1 MSQIAF
7 QTHYSPAIV
16 QCSLAGS
23 VALEIRFAS
32 YQQIDCL
39 MMPGHPLT
47 KFLPGVVHHQSL
59 PGLFLCGPFL
69 YRQILFPLLQS
80 VCLALCGSDL

>member
-7 QTHYSPAIV
+7 QTHCSPATV
-16 QCSLAGS
+16 QCSLVGS

-39 MMPGHPLT
+39 MMAEHPLT
-47 KFLPGVVHHQSL
+47 KFLPDVVHHQSL

-69 YRQILFPLLQS
+69 YRQMLFPLLQS
-80 VCLALCGSDL
+80 VCLVLCVSDL